1 MHAAQRGPEAHH
13 VEVGIFLAE
22 QAALQAG
29 MYGEDFRLLAKQAL
43 VAFLGNLHDDAVG
56 VHLPAGIALVGLHL
70 CAAEAEGR
78 ADYFG
83 HVLARAAHAAALARG
98 YLHDAVEFVYA
109 RKV

>member
-29 MYGEDFRLLAKQAL
+29 MYGEDFRLLVEQTL
-43 VAFLGNLHDDAVG
+43 IAFLGNLHDDAVG
-56 VHLPAGIALVGLHL
+56 VHLPAGIALVGLHF
-70 CAAEAEGR
+70 CAAETEGC

-83 HVLARAAHAAALARG
+83 HVLAGTAHAAALARG
-98 YLHDAVEFVYA
+98 YLH
-109 RKV
+109 